1 MKHTVAAIFVVSLLA
16 PAMPVAAAGPEEY
29 EMATYQV
36 AFLMKGPAWSAA
48 ESPERAKLQEAHM
61 AHIRKMA
68 ESGKLILAGPF
79 ADDGDLRGLFIFRTD
94 SLEEAKALA
103 EQDPSV
109 RAGRLR
115 IEWHPW
121 YSAKNIRVTARA
133 ESAPSR

>member
-1 MKHTVAAIFVVSLLA
+1 LKHIVAAVFVLSFSA
-16 PAMPVAAAGPEEY
+16 PALPLAAAGPEEY

-79 ADDGDLRGLFIFRTD
+79 ADDGDLRGLFIFRTA
-94 SLEEAKALA
+94 SLEEARALA
-103 EQDPSV
+103 EQDPAV

-121 YSAKNIRVTARA
+121 YAAKNITVRPKA
-133 ESAPSR
+133 APAK